1 MSYYLCPGISPARPL
16 FLALPVPLSD
26 AAAFKSSRP
35 AEAHQVLSRN
45 DIVVTNQSDKD
56 TQLAKLL
63 ALNSFVVEQFRQNVE
78 QIV

>member
-1 MSYYLCPGISPARPL
+1 M
-16 FLALPVPLSD
+16 
-26 AAAFKSSRP
+26 
-35 AEAHQVLSRN
+35 LSRN

-56 TQLAKLL
+56 TQLPKLL